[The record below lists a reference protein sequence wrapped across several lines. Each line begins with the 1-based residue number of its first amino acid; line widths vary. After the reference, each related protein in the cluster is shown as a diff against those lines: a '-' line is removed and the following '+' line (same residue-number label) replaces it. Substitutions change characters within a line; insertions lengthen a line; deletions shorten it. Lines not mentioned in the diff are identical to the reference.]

1 MKKLQTF
8 QVLWYLPEP
17 IQFLETLAMNFWWSW
32 KRDAIELFRRI
43 DPLKWEASGKNP
55 IAFLSMLSQKRLE
68 QSSKDPSFL
77 AHQNRVM
84 EDFRYRVLSE
94 REQPGE
100 YFGRN
105 ETIAYFS
112 MEFGIHESLPIFAGG
127 LGILAGDHLK
137 SASNMGLPLT
147 GVGLLY
153 RRGYFKQLV
162 NSDGW
167 QGEEYPE
174 IDYYNLPI
182 VRAQDINGRDA
193 RINVTGPSGD
203 IHADVWKI
211 QVGKIPLYLLDANI
225 HENPPEIRAITS
237 NLYTGDLKLR
247 LSQEVLLGIGGMKA
261 LAAMGIYPKV
271 YHMNEGH
278 CAFCGVE
285 RLAQI
290 MTDHHVDLKTA
301 LEILPRTT
309 IFTTHTPVAAGHDEF
324 GTDLVIPVLKPYENI
339 FHTSVEEIL
348 SWGQVS
354 GPNPTEPLSM
364 FILGMHLAQYR
375 NGVSKLHGSTA
386 RQMWSHVWPDR
397 PLNDVPI
404 SYVTNGIHISS
415 FITPE
420 ISSLFDRYLGPD
432 WYLGSRRPENI
443 ELIDSIP
450 DEELWWAH
458 ELSRARLINI
468 CRQRLV
474 RQYKRQN
481 APLNLIEDME
491 MALDN
496 DTLTIG
502 FARRFATYKRA
513 YLPFSD
519 PDRLESIL
527 NSENRPVQFVF
538 AGKAHPRDHEGKDI
552 IKRLVEFTHRPGAKR
567 KIVYLED
574 YNMDLARYLIQGVDA
589 WLNTPRRPYEA
600 CGTSG
605 MKAAVNGVLNISI
618 LDGWWVEGYSPN
630 TGWAI
635 GNGEEYRDFAYQDFV
650 ESQALY
656 NILEN
661 EIIPTFYGR
670 KNGDLPFM
678 WLAKMK
684 ASMKM
689 VMQHFCSHRMV
700 HEYENRYY
708 NMAARRH
715 DAMLADNAAE
725 AKRIADQ
732 VRRYRR
738 LWNRIRIEEPKRER
752 AGSFRVGERFE
763 VSAVVFL
770 GELKPEEVAVE
781 LYYGPYKEL
790 AEFTAG
796 EAIPMSA
803 KEDLGNGAYLY
814 GCMMDCRNAGRFG
827 FTARVT
833 PTGDQRT
840 ILTPKLIT
848 WA

>member
-1 MKKLQTF
+1 MRKLQTY

-17 IQFLETLAMNFWWSW
+17 IQFLEKLAMNFWWSW

-43 DPLKWEASGKNP
+43 DPIKWEASGKNP
-55 IAFLSMLSQKRLE
+55 ISFLSMLPQKRLE
-68 QSSKDPSFL
+68 QISTDQSFL
-77 AHQNRVM
+77 AHQGRVI
-84 EDFRYRVLSE
+84 EEYEYRVVAERSRSE
-94 REQPGE
+94 SHFKE
-100 YFGRN
+100 N

-112 MEFGIHESLPIFAGG
+112 MEFGIHESLPLFAGG
-127 LGILAGDHLK
+127 LGVLAGDHLK

-182 VRAQDINGRDA
+182 VRAQDTSGKDV
-193 RINVTGPSGD
+193 RITVTGPGGD

-211 QVGKIPLYLLDANI
+211 QVGRIPLYLLDANI
-225 HENPPEIRAITS
+225 HENPPEFRAITS
-237 NLYTGDLKLR
+237 NLYTGDSKLR

-261 LAAMGIYPKV
+261 LRALGIYPKV

-278 CAFCGVE
+278 CAFCGIE

-290 MTDHHVDLKTA
+290 ITDHHVDLKTA

-324 GTDLVIPVLKPYENI
+324 TTDIVIPVLKPYEQVFN
-339 FHTSVEEIL
+339 TTVDEIL
-348 SWGQVS
+348 SWGQVN
-354 GPNPTEPLSM
+354 GPNLTEPLSM
-364 FILGMHLAQYR
+364 FILGMHLSQYR
-375 NGVSKLHGSTA
+375 NGVSELHGSTA

-397 PLNDVPI
+397 PLNDIPI
-404 SYVTNGIHISS
+404 SHVTNGIHISS
-415 FITPE
+415 FISPE
-420 ISSLFDRYLGPD
+420 ISTLFDRYLGPD
-432 WYLGSRRPENI
+432 WYMGSRKPENI

-458 ELSRARLINI
+458 ELSRARLISV
-468 CRQRLV
+468 CRQRLI

-481 APLNLIEDME
+481 APMNMIEDME
-491 MALDN
+491 TALDN

-513 YLPFSD
+513 YLLFSD
-519 PDRLESIL
+519 PDRLEAII
-527 NSENRPVQFVF
+527 NSENHPVQFIF
-538 AGKAHPRDHEGKDI
+538 AGKAHPRDNEGKDI
-552 IKRLVEFTHRPGAKR
+552 IKRLIEFTHRIGAKR

-574 YNMDLARYLIQGVDA
+574 YNMDLARHLVQGVDA

-618 LDGWWVEGYSPN
+618 LDGWWCEGYSEN

-635 GNGEEYRDFAYQDFV
+635 GNGEEYRDFGYQDFV

-661 EIIPTFYGR
+661 EVIPTFYGR
-670 KNGDLPFM
+670 KNGDLPSL

-689 VMQHFCSHRMV
+689 IMEKFCSHRMV
-700 HEYENRYY
+700 HDYETRYY
-708 NMAARRH
+708 NMAAQRH

-725 AKRIADQ
+725 AKKIADQ
-732 VRRYRR
+732 VRRYRQ
-738 LWNRIRIEEPKRER
+738 LWNQIKIEEPKRER
-752 AGSFRVGERFE
+752 SGSFRVGDSFQ
-763 VSAVVFL
+763 VDSIVFL
-770 GELKPEEVAVE
+770 GELKPEEVQVE
-781 LYYGPYKEL
+781 LYYGPYKQL
-790 AEFTAG
+790 TEFTSGDAV
-796 EAIPMSA
+796 PMEV
-803 KEDLGNGAYLY
+803 KEDFGNGTYRY
-814 GCMMDCRNAGRFG
+814 GCRMECRSAGRFG

-833 PTGDQRT
+833 PLGDQRT
-840 ILTPKLIT
+840 TLTPKLIT